1 MSPSASKNI
10 VLTLQKGLNFTLQF
24 ISMPCLQPE
33 GRGKRGVCGG
43 GGGWAAKHT
52 RWKTS
57 LPPLVVMNNFKW
69 PQDGREEFMNRK
81 KGLTIWTGPFQI
93 HTDVGEKEFIYTAV
107 SGSKHGC
114 PCPL

>member
-43 GGGWAAKHT
+43 GGGLSS
-52 RWKTS
+52 KTHKMENITTS
-57 LPPLVVMNNFKW
+57 F
-69 PQDGREEFMNRK
+69 GGYE
-81 KGLTIWTGPFQI
+81 
-93 HTDVGEKEFIYTAV
+93 
-107 SGSKHGC
+107 
-114 PCPL
+114 